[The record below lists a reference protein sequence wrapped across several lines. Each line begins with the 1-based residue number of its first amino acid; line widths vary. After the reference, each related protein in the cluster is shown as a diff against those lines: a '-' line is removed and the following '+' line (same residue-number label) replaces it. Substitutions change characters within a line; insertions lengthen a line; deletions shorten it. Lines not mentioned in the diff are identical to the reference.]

1 MKKIKLLTLAIF
13 SSSCFLFAG
22 NCDAPMHSQMFMS
35 IKNSAIHKQSES
47 QRLEYVKGVVS
58 RQCVSSE
65 QAGELIVLFK
75 DESSRQAFYNYVKD
89 HTTDENQLAKVEKL
103 IKN

>member
-22 NCDAPMHSQMFMS
+22 NCDAPMHSQMFMA
-35 IKNSAIHKQSES
+35 IKNSAIHKQSEV

-58 RQCVSSE
+58 RQCVSSN
-65 QAGELIVLFK
+65 QAEELIVLFK
-75 DESSRQAFYNYVKD
+75 EESNRKAFYNYVKD
-89 HTTDENQLAKVEKL
+89 HTTDADQLEKVEKL
-103 IKN
+103 INN